1 MNKRG
6 DLKPMYGLIKEM
18 YESGSEVIDIVCE
31 LGISR
36 DSIYR
41 ALSQMGVKM
50 RLSTRRKYE
59 DETLVYAVNEPIVLE
74 KVVIHGKWYVKDGV
88 KQRVNHYY
96 IDYTPLFSPR

>member
-6 DLKPMYGLIKEM
+6 DLKPMYGLIKDM
-18 YESGSEVIDIVCE
+18 YESGSEVKDIVCE
-31 LGISR
+31 LGICR
-36 DSIYR
+36 DSVYR
-41 ALSQMGVKM
+41 ALSQIGVKM

-88 KQRVNHYY
+88 KQRVNHHYT
-96 IDYTPLFSPR
+96 DYTPLFSPR

>member
-6 DLKPMYGLIKEM
+6 NLKPMYGLIKEM

-59 DETLVYAVNEPIVLE
+59 DETLVYAVNQPIVLE
-74 KVVIHGKWYVKDGV
+74 KVIIDGK
-88 KQRVNHYY
+88 RY
-96 IDYTPLFSPR
+96 IDITPLFSPK